1 MFLAM
6 LKGPQGL
13 LEPMVPDVLLT
24 PDTLPSGDKSP
35 ERVMSPDTE
44 EEDRVETPQQA
55 PAESRA
61 GVEHPGG
68 HVD

>member
-13 LEPMVPDVLLT
+13 LEPKVPDVLLT

-55 PAESRA
+55 PPR
-61 GVEHPGG
+61 GR
-68 HVD
+68 